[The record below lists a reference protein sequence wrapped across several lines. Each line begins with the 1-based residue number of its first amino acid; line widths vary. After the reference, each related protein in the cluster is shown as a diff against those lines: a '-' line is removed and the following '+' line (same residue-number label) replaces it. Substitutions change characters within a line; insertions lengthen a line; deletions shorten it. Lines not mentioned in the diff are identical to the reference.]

1 MSTRQLSS
9 NKEPLIASEAERAR
23 REFLRQEEQRQ
34 VIAEVAEEA
43 RRCIN
48 QNKAD
53 EAVVIA
59 FQCLQESSMI
69 FGEYSMEL
77 MSLLFELADANLK
90 VGKKK
95 KAQGNLIAADWIL
108 TKMQPSENE
117 KHQNPQLEATISKFR
132 SRLLKSFG
140 ALFTEIEQYDQAS
153 KSLTENIYLESLD
166 KSPEHYS
173 LSGSYY
179 LMGNIF
185 LQQEKKDEALSFYRQ
200 MCLIWKK
207 FLESDSKEKHSVK
220 NVELEQAANELNE
233 VLDFVNQQLGEDSD
247 LAGEIRSTLDL
258 VYEFINQ
265 IEKNNYNRQF
275 EEE

>member
-34 VIAEVAEEA
+34 AIAEVSEEA

-53 EAVVIA
+53 GAVVIA

-77 MSLLFELADANLK
+77 MPLLFELADANLK